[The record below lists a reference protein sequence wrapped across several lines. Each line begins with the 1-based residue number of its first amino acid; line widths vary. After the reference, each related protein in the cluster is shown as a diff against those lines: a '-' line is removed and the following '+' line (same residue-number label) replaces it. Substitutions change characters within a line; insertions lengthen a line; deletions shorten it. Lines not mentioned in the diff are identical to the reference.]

1 MLVRKVFS
9 TLVDS
14 KDGGLAFLYLDYK
27 IIFILAVENPSVYF
41 PYL

>member
-1 MLVRKVFS
+1 MRKVFS

-14 KDGGLAFLYLDYK
+14 KEGGLAFLCLDYN

>member
-1 MLVRKVFS
+1 MRKVFS

-14 KDGGLAFLYLDYK
+14 KDGGLAFFCLDYK
-27 IIFILAVENPSVYF
+27 IILNILAVENPIVYF

>member
-1 MLVRKVFS
+1 MRKVFS

-14 KDGGLAFLYLDYK
+14 KDGGLPFFCLDYK

>member
-14 KDGGLAFLYLDYK
+14 KEGGLAFLCLDYK
-27 IIFILAVENPSVYF
+27 IIIIVAVENPSVYF